1 MRHSIIILFLI
12 IFCCTFQKTK
22 AMGNNDLSYALMNI
36 IENYDSIVSETKYA
50 PKYCPSTDTVYY
62 NIVINIEGNKD
73 VLICVDGSKYENY
86 YSGIINPQAELLKEE
101 NGSEKKSLIVIG
113 NILRKNKRITIYAD
127 QKTEMSDI
135 ANILGEHDINTSN
148 LYYIMNFES
157 VIDRDPYVC
166 IYRIRPNMSIQ
177 LTSQGKPYIGNSFD
191 YPQYPD
197 DVDNCG
203 QIMDW

>member
-101 NGSEKKSLIVIG
+101 KGSEKKGLIIIG

-148 LYYIMNFES
+148 LYYIM
-157 VIDRDPYVC
+157 
-166 IYRIRPNMSIQ
+166 
-177 LTSQGKPYIGNSFD
+177 FD
-191 YPQYPD
+191 K
-197 DVDNCG
+197 
-203 QIMDW
+203 